1 MKNSLAL
8 TIFFLSA
15 LLLSNRCSSPG
26 DKYDIKFVL
35 QIDEADIIR
44 DLAANSRD
52 TTFLKAIALARQK
65 QINSQKAFV
74 ELFGE
79 VFSEIDPDARLAS
92 IFATRDRRHLIDFN
106 STNDEVI
113 KVITDEYQ
121 KSIDITNDVLLQ
133 RIDNFG
139 IKKSKRHL
147 EIIDNKIHITIK
159 GCSLLLR

>member
-113 KVITDEYQ
+113 KVITRNKTKTFFFGFIVFPPMNMTFTNNQRLRYVYLT
-121 KSIDITNDVLLQ
+121 DISRL
-133 RIDNFG
+133 R
-139 IKKSKRHL
+139 KK
-147 EIIDNKIHITIK
+147 T
-159 GCSLLLR
+159 